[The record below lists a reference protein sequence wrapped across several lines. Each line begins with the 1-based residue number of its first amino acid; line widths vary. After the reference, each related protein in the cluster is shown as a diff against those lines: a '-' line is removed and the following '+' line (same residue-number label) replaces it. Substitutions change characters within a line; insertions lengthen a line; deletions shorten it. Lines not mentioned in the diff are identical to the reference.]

1 MLNSSNPRTSEVA
14 SDQKL
19 SLETSKTSEVTSD
32 PRVFRLQVTPKL
44 EVTSDPS
51 RSILHTM
58 AGRLQMF
65 GHRSRKPRIPGFAR
79 SGVAVVLRWSG
90 QWSQSMVRGLW
101 SGRWYGPVVQ
111 LAVRSV
117 VRSVD
122 RWVVWLV
129 VWWMVQFVVRSV
141 RSVIRSNTSCSIQW
155 PGSFKCSG
163 YWSRDFCSFATFVIL
178 RSPDPGPRTLC
189 PQDVVRAACWRSL

>member
-32 PRVFRLQVTPKL
+32 PRVFRLKCCNFCSEISQVTPKL

-58 AGRLQMF
+58 AGRLQML

-90 QWSQSMVRGLW
+90 QWSQSMVRSVVW
-101 SGRWYGPVVQ
+101 SAGPVGGPVGGPVSGPVGG
-111 LAVRSV
+111 LVCGLVDCPVCGPVRAVCGPSKHV
-117 VRSVD
+117 
-122 RWVVWLV
+122 LLH
-129 VWWMVQFVVRSV
+129 
-141 RSVIRSNTSCSIQW
+141 T
-155 PGSFKCSG
+155 PASFKRLDTGQGAS
-163 YWSRDFCSFATFVIL
+163 VL
-178 RSPDPGPRTLC
+178 L
-189 PQDVVRAACWRSL
+189 